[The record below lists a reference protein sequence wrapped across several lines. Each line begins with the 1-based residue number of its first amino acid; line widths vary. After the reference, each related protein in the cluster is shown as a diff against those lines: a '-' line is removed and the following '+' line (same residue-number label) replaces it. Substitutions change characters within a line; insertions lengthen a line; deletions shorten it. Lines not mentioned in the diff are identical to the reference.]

1 MEGRIGI
8 GSTQPEGCATHGLAW
23 IGLSLALAL
32 HVADEALNGFLSFY
46 NPMVRR
52 IREQV
57 PLLPLPTFEFEWWL
71 AGLILAVAALL
82 AVSTLVF
89 RGRRW
94 TIPASYVYGGFMC
107 LNALGHFGGSIAFR
121 RPMPGVY
128 SSPVLAAAALWLI
141 LCARRR
147 REPRS

>member
-1 MEGRIGI
+1 MEELVVR
-8 GSTQPEGCATHGLAW
+8 TQPEGCATQHGLAW
-23 IGLSLALAL
+23 VGLSLALAL

-57 PLLPLPTFEFEWWL
+57 PLLPLPTFEFQWWL
-71 AGLILAVAALL
+71 AGLILAVAASLT
-82 AVSTLVF
+82 VSTLVF

-94 TIPASYVYGGFMC
+94 TIPASYIYGAFMC
-107 LNALGHFGGSIAFR
+107 LNAFGHFGGSIAFR
-121 RPMPGVY
+121 RTMPGVY
-128 SSPVLAAAALWLI
+128 SSPVLAAASLWLI
-141 LCARRR
+141 ACARRR

>member
-1 MEGRIGI
+1 MEGPVVR
-8 GSTQPEGCATHGLAW
+8 TQPEGCATHGLAW

-71 AGLILAVAALL
+71 AGLILAVAASL

-89 RGRRW
+89 QGRCW
-94 TIPASYVYGGFMC
+94 TVPASYVYGGFMC

-121 RPMPGVY
+121 RPMPGVW

-141 LCARRR
+141 VCARRR
-147 REPRS
+147 RAPY